1 MHVQRWAHTLNDRDG
16 GHCYCYTNSCPL
28 GNEQTPLK
36 VTENR
41 SSAAAM
47 SLVPLTPIR
56 CSFPVF
62 FIQPPPYL
70 PEAYVLP
77 VMSPTDSS
85 SQSKHLFNQSYLSVL
100 VLLFFIAV
108 QLLKNSVQKRKSEI
122 KTQTRKSPQQS
133 PDLAHSVIER
143 KPVSAPSFFWVTSEK
158 GSPAVN
164 TGGTKS
170 THS

>member
-47 SLVPLTPIR
+47 SLVPLSPIR

-62 FIQPPPYL
+62 FIQPPSYL
-70 PEAYVLP
+70 PEAQVLP
-77 VMSPTDSS
+77 DVSPADSR
-85 SQSKHLFNQSYLSVL
+85 SQSKYLCNQSSLCPCPTFLHCCTTS
-100 VLLFFIAV
+100 
-108 QLLKNSVQKRKSEI
+108 QEQCSKEKKRN
-122 KTQTRKSPQQS
+122 QTT
-133 PDLAHSVIER
+133 DLQ
-143 KPVSAPSFFWVTSEK
+143 
-158 GSPAVN
+158 
-164 TGGTKS
+164 KS
-170 THS
+170 TAKSRPGPQCHREKACKCPLFLLGHIREGEPNSKHRRDENTHS